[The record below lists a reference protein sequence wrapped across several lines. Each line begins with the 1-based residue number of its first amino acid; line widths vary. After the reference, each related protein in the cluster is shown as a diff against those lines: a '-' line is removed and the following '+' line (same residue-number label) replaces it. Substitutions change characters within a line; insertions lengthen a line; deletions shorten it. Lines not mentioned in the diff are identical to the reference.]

1 MCSLMGGGV
10 RGTSTP
16 RGYDQLNKCEP
27 TNLPAHK
34 QWAKPTVSLLGG
46 GVLLGV
52 GVSSRGGSVCGVKK
66 VWGGGNPLGAG
77 GSSGSSSVCLG
88 PTCSAHLCWH
98 QAGGLVIQ
106 WSAEVALV
114 WAPSRKAF
122 LTPVHSTP
130 SQAGALGIP
139 NPLSSPSPWAPGA
152 RPAPAAATLG
162 LVWPLG
168 YPCQWPLV
176 CTAAAFLAMATENPL
191 GPAATILGP
200 PGCQHHPSLS
210 QDRSSQRDQS
220 PRPCLPFTSPGSLFL
235 MPTALQP
242 LALCL
247 APETSWRAPKRK
259 EAGPGAPVPGRVCW
273 GPGCCG
279 GASGCGC
286 HVGSMVQGC
295 CSCWAFILLNGG
307 AGVSL
312 GLQAPVRGVEEEHQ
326 EAAEEDA
333 EAGHQQHGHWGDTAQ
348 LCLRR
353 PKRLGTHPGAGDPR
367 ATSGI
372 DPRPGPRGKFSEPG
386 AVSPKVT
393 PPGLR
398 TWVCNTI
405 PLLSLAFCL
414 HLCLSLR
421 LLLCLSCL

>member
-1 MCSLMGGGV
+1 M
-10 RGTSTP
+10 
-16 RGYDQLNKCEP
+16 
-27 TNLPAHK
+27 
-34 QWAKPTVSLLGG
+34 
-46 GVLLGV
+46 
-52 GVSSRGGSVCGVKK
+52 KK

-88 PTCSAHLCWH
+88 PTLCLLPSLAPPALPVYAGTRLEDWSFSGQQRWLWYGLLRGRPSSHLSIPH
-98 QAGGLVIQ
+98 PAKLGPSESHTHSVPPHPGPLVPGQ
-106 WSAEVALV
+106 
-114 WAPSRKAF
+114 
-122 LTPVHSTP
+122 
-130 SQAGALGIP
+130 
-139 NPLSSPSPWAPGA
+139 PLQQPPWAWSGHWGTPG
-152 RPAPAAATLG
+152 
-162 LVWPLG
+162 
-168 YPCQWPLV
+168 QWPLV
-176 CTAAAFLAMATENPL
+176 CTAAAFLATATENPL
-191 GPAATILGP
+191 GPAATTLGP
-200 PGCQHHPSLS
+200 PGCPSLS
-210 QDRSSQRDQS
+210 HDRSSQRDQS

-286 HVGSMVQGC
+286 QVGSVVQGC
-295 CSCWAFILLNGG
+295 CSCWAFVLLNGG

-372 DPRPGPRGKFSEPG
+372 DPRPAPRGRFSEPG

-414 HLCLSLR
+414 HLCVSLR